1 MKILLLN
8 ENPVVSRLVSLS
20 AKKMSYDFEE
30 LNAYSENLGNYD
42 VIVVDSD
49 TPAPLKILKEKCD
62 RLIFLAPRNQNV
74 EDIDAQ
80 ILQKPFLPTDFL
92 NLLNNKDANKHTSID
107 LPMLSNDE
115 NPYADI
121 SLDLD
126 NLNLDD
132 LPDENSLDINSEGME
147 DLSFDDDAQDDN
159 SNKTL
164 ETQNLEH
171 ETIKEQT
178 QEDTQIDLDL
188 TLEDGE
194 SEKED
199 LSQEHTALDTE
210 PSLDELDDKNDE
222 DLEIKEDDKNEE
234 IEKQELLDDSKTN
247 TLEMQE
253 ELSESQDDN
262 SNKTLETQNLEH
274 DNLEQETIKEQTQED
289 TQTDLDLTLEDG
301 ESEKEDLSQEHTAL
315 DTEPSL
321 DELDD
326 KNDED
331 LEIKEDDKNEEIEKQ
346 ELLDDSKTN
355 TLEMQEELSESQD
368 DNSNKTLETQ
378 NLEHDNL
385 EQETI
390 KEQTQEDTQTD
401 LDLTL
406 EDGESEKEDLSQEHT
421 ALDTEPSLD
430 ELDDKNDEDLE
441 DNKELQANISDFDDL
456 PVVEEQEKEMDFDD
470 LPEDAEFLGQAK
482 DNEESEEVLEE
493 FAPVVEEDV
502 QDEMDDFT
510 SNLSTQDQIKEE
522 LAQLDELDYGIDSDN
537 SSKVLEDFKDEPILD
552 DKELGTNEE
561 EVVVPNLNISD
572 FDTLKESDIQEALGE
587 EILEKNEEPIV
598 SDVTKD
604 DNSEEIVNELSQSI
618 AGAITSS
625 IKDDTLKAALKGM
638 NMNIN
643 INISFKED

>member
-171 ETIKEQT
+171 
-178 QEDTQIDLDL
+178 
-188 TLEDGE
+188 
-194 SEKED
+194 
-199 LSQEHTALDTE
+199 
-210 PSLDELDDKNDE
+210 
-222 DLEIKEDDKNEE
+222 
-234 IEKQELLDDSKTN
+234 
-247 TLEMQE
+247 
-253 ELSESQDDN
+253 
-262 SNKTLETQNLEH
+262 
-274 DNLEQETIKEQTQED
+274 ETIKEQTQED

>member
-1 MKILLLN
+1 MMKILLLN

-171 ETIKEQT
+171 DNLEQETIKEQT

-289 TQTDLDLTLEDG
+289 TQ
-301 ESEKEDLSQEHTAL
+301 
-315 DTEPSL
+315 
-321 DELDD
+321 
-326 KNDED
+326 
-331 LEIKEDDKNEEIEKQ
+331 I
-346 ELLDDSKTN
+346 
-355 TLEMQEELSESQD
+355 
-368 DNSNKTLETQ
+368 
-378 NLEHDNL
+378 
-385 EQETI
+385 
-390 KEQTQEDTQTD
+390 D

-456 PVVEEQEKEMDFDD
+456 PEVEEQEKEMDFDD

-482 DNEESEEVLEE
+482 YNEESEENLEE

-502 QDEMDDFT
+502 QDEIDDFA

-561 EVVVPNLNISD
+561 EVVVLNLNISD

>member
-171 ETIKEQT
+171 DNLEQETIKEQT

-289 TQTDLDLTLEDG
+289 TQ
-301 ESEKEDLSQEHTAL
+301 
-315 DTEPSL
+315 
-321 DELDD
+321 
-326 KNDED
+326 
-331 LEIKEDDKNEEIEKQ
+331 I
-346 ELLDDSKTN
+346 
-355 TLEMQEELSESQD
+355 
-368 DNSNKTLETQ
+368 
-378 NLEHDNL
+378 
-385 EQETI
+385 
-390 KEQTQEDTQTD
+390 D

-493 FAPVVEEDV
+493 FTPVVEEDA

-537 SSKVLEDFKDEPILD
+537 SSKVLEDFKDEPILN

>member
-132 LPDENSLDINSEGME
+132 LPDENSLDINSEGIE
-147 DLSFDDDAQDDN
+147 DLSFDDDA
-159 SNKTL
+159 
-164 ETQNLEH
+164 
-171 ETIKEQT
+171 
-178 QEDTQIDLDL
+178 
-188 TLEDGE
+188 
-194 SEKED
+194 
-199 LSQEHTALDTE
+199 
-210 PSLDELDDKNDE
+210 
-222 DLEIKEDDKNEE
+222 
-234 IEKQELLDDSKTN
+234 
-247 TLEMQE
+247 
-253 ELSESQDDN
+253 QDDN

-289 TQTDLDLTLEDG
+289 IQTDLDLTLEDG
-301 ESEKEDLSQEHTAL
+301 E
-315 DTEPSL
+315 
-321 DELDD
+321 
-326 KNDED
+326 N
-331 LEIKEDDKNEEIEKQ
+331 
-346 ELLDDSKTN
+346 
-355 TLEMQEELSESQD
+355 
-368 DNSNKTLETQ
+368 
-378 NLEHDNL
+378 
-385 EQETI
+385 
-390 KEQTQEDTQTD
+390 
-401 LDLTL
+401 
-406 EDGESEKEDLSQEHT
+406 EKEDLSQEHT

-456 PVVEEQEKEMDFDD
+456 PEVEEQEKEMDFDD

-482 DNEESEEVLEE
+482 YNEESEENLEE

-502 QDEMDDFT
+502 QDEMDDFA

>member
-92 NLLNNKDANKHTSID
+92 NLLNNKDANKYTSID

-159 SNKTL
+159 ANKTL
-164 ETQNLEH
+164 ETQNLEHDNLEH

-222 DLEIKEDDKNEE
+222 DLE
-234 IEKQELLDDSKTN
+234 
-247 TLEMQE
+247 
-253 ELSESQDDN
+253 
-262 SNKTLETQNLEH
+262 
-274 DNLEQETIKEQTQED
+274 
-289 TQTDLDLTLEDG
+289 
-301 ESEKEDLSQEHTAL
+301 
-315 DTEPSL
+315 
-321 DELDD
+321 
-326 KNDED
+326 
-331 LEIKEDDKNEEIEKQ
+331 
-346 ELLDDSKTN
+346 
-355 TLEMQEELSESQD
+355 
-368 DNSNKTLETQ
+368 
-378 NLEHDNL
+378 
-385 EQETI
+385 
-390 KEQTQEDTQTD
+390 
-401 LDLTL
+401 
-406 EDGESEKEDLSQEHT
+406 
-421 ALDTEPSLD
+421 
-430 ELDDKNDEDLE
+430 

-456 PVVEEQEKEMDFDD
+456 PEVEEQEKEMDFDD

-482 DNEESEEVLEE
+482 YNEESEENLEE

-502 QDEMDDFT
+502 QDEIDDFA

>member
-132 LPDENSLDINSEGME
+132 LPDENSYADISLDLDNLNLDDLPDENSLDINSEGME

-159 SNKTL
+159 ANKTL
-164 ETQNLEH
+164 ETQNLEHDNLEH

-289 TQTDLDLTLEDG
+289 TQIDLDLTLED
-301 ESEKEDLSQEHTAL
+301 D
-315 DTEPSL
+315 
-321 DELDD
+321 
-326 KNDED
+326 
-331 LEIKEDDKNEEIEKQ
+331 
-346 ELLDDSKTN
+346 
-355 TLEMQEELSESQD
+355 
-368 DNSNKTLETQ
+368 
-378 NLEHDNL
+378 
-385 EQETI
+385 
-390 KEQTQEDTQTD
+390 
-401 LDLTL
+401 
-406 EDGESEKEDLSQEHT
+406 ESEKEDLSQEHT

-456 PVVEEQEKEMDFDD
+456 PEVEEQEKEMDFDD

-482 DNEESEEVLEE
+482 YNEESEENLEE
-493 FAPVVEEDV
+493 FAPVVEEDI
-502 QDEMDDFT
+502 QDEMDDFA

>member
-132 LPDENSLDINSEGME
+132 LPDKNSLDINSEGME

-159 SNKTL
+159 V
-164 ETQNLEH
+164 
-171 ETIKEQT
+171 
-178 QEDTQIDLDL
+178 
-188 TLEDGE
+188 
-194 SEKED
+194 
-199 LSQEHTALDTE
+199 
-210 PSLDELDDKNDE
+210 
-222 DLEIKEDDKNEE
+222 
-234 IEKQELLDDSKTN
+234 
-247 TLEMQE
+247 
-253 ELSESQDDN
+253 
-262 SNKTLETQNLEH
+262 NKTLETQNLEH

-301 ESEKEDLSQEHTAL
+301 E
-315 DTEPSL
+315 
-321 DELDD
+321 
-326 KNDED
+326 N
-331 LEIKEDDKNEEIEKQ
+331 
-346 ELLDDSKTN
+346 
-355 TLEMQEELSESQD
+355 
-368 DNSNKTLETQ
+368 
-378 NLEHDNL
+378 
-385 EQETI
+385 
-390 KEQTQEDTQTD
+390 
-401 LDLTL
+401 
-406 EDGESEKEDLSQEHT
+406 EKEDLSQEHT

>member
-159 SNKTL
+159 ASKTL
-164 ETQNLEH
+164 ETQ
-171 ETIKEQT
+171 
-178 QEDTQIDLDL
+178 
-188 TLEDGE
+188 
-194 SEKED
+194 
-199 LSQEHTALDTE
+199 
-210 PSLDELDDKNDE
+210 
-222 DLEIKEDDKNEE
+222 
-234 IEKQELLDDSKTN
+234 
-247 TLEMQE
+247 
-253 ELSESQDDN
+253 
-262 SNKTLETQNLEH
+262 
-274 DNLEQETIKEQTQED
+274 NLEQETIKEQTQED

-572 FDTLKESDIQEALGE
+572 FDALKESDIQEALGE
-587 EILEKNEEPIV
+587 EILEKNEEPIA
-598 SDVTKD
+598 SDATKD

>member
-159 SNKTL
+159 ASKTL
-164 ETQNLEH
+164 ETQ
-171 ETIKEQT
+171 
-178 QEDTQIDLDL
+178 
-188 TLEDGE
+188 
-194 SEKED
+194 
-199 LSQEHTALDTE
+199 
-210 PSLDELDDKNDE
+210 
-222 DLEIKEDDKNEE
+222 
-234 IEKQELLDDSKTN
+234 
-247 TLEMQE
+247 
-253 ELSESQDDN
+253 
-262 SNKTLETQNLEH
+262 
-274 DNLEQETIKEQTQED
+274 NLEQETIKEQTQED

-406 EDGESEKEDLSQEHT
+406 EDGESEKEDLRQEHT

>member
-159 SNKTL
+159 ANKTL

-262 SNKTLETQNLEH
+262 ANKTLETQNLEH

-289 TQTDLDLTLEDG
+289 TQ
-301 ESEKEDLSQEHTAL
+301 
-315 DTEPSL
+315 
-321 DELDD
+321 
-326 KNDED
+326 
-331 LEIKEDDKNEEIEKQ
+331 I
-346 ELLDDSKTN
+346 
-355 TLEMQEELSESQD
+355 
-368 DNSNKTLETQ
+368 
-378 NLEHDNL
+378 
-385 EQETI
+385 
-390 KEQTQEDTQTD
+390 D

-456 PVVEEQEKEMDFDD
+456 PEVEEQEKEMDFDD

-482 DNEESEEVLEE
+482 YNEESEENLEE
-493 FAPVVEEDV
+493 FAPVVEEDI
-502 QDEMDDFT
+502 QDEIDDFA

>member
-159 SNKTL
+159 
-164 ETQNLEH
+164 
-171 ETIKEQT
+171 
-178 QEDTQIDLDL
+178 
-188 TLEDGE
+188 
-194 SEKED
+194 
-199 LSQEHTALDTE
+199 A
-210 PSLDELDDKNDE
+210 
-222 DLEIKEDDKNEE
+222 
-234 IEKQELLDDSKTN
+234 
-247 TLEMQE
+247 
-253 ELSESQDDN
+253 
-262 SNKTLETQNLEH
+262 NKTLETQNLEH

-289 TQTDLDLTLEDG
+289 AQTDLDLTLEDG

-390 KEQTQEDTQTD
+390 KEQTQEDAQTD

-493 FAPVVEEDV
+493 FTPVVEEDV

>member
-92 NLLNNKDANKHTSID
+92 NLLNNKDVNKHTPID

-159 SNKTL
+159 ANKTL
-164 ETQNLEH
+164 ETQNLEQ

-247 TLEMQE
+247 ALEVQE

-262 SNKTLETQNLEH
+262 SNKTLETQNLE
-274 DNLEQETIKEQTQED
+274 QETIKEQTQED
-289 TQTDLDLTLEDG
+289 TQ
-301 ESEKEDLSQEHTAL
+301 
-315 DTEPSL
+315 
-321 DELDD
+321 
-326 KNDED
+326 
-331 LEIKEDDKNEEIEKQ
+331 I
-346 ELLDDSKTN
+346 
-355 TLEMQEELSESQD
+355 
-368 DNSNKTLETQ
+368 
-378 NLEHDNL
+378 
-385 EQETI
+385 
-390 KEQTQEDTQTD
+390 D

-456 PVVEEQEKEMDFDD
+456 PEVEEQEKEMDFDD

-482 DNEESEEVLEE
+482 YNEESEENLEE

-502 QDEMDDFT
+502 QDEIDDFT

-572 FDTLKESDIQEALGE
+572 FDALKESDIQEALGE

-598 SDVTKD
+598 SDATKD

>member
-132 LPDENSLDINSEGME
+132 LPDENSYADISLDLDNLNLDDLPDENSLDINSEGME

-159 SNKTL
+159 
-164 ETQNLEH
+164 
-171 ETIKEQT
+171 
-178 QEDTQIDLDL
+178 
-188 TLEDGE
+188 
-194 SEKED
+194 
-199 LSQEHTALDTE
+199 A
-210 PSLDELDDKNDE
+210 
-222 DLEIKEDDKNEE
+222 
-234 IEKQELLDDSKTN
+234 
-247 TLEMQE
+247 
-253 ELSESQDDN
+253 
-262 SNKTLETQNLEH
+262 NKTLETQNLEH

-289 TQTDLDLTLEDG
+289 TQTDLDLTLED
-301 ESEKEDLSQEHTAL
+301 D
-315 DTEPSL
+315 
-321 DELDD
+321 
-326 KNDED
+326 
-331 LEIKEDDKNEEIEKQ
+331 
-346 ELLDDSKTN
+346 
-355 TLEMQEELSESQD
+355 
-368 DNSNKTLETQ
+368 
-378 NLEHDNL
+378 
-385 EQETI
+385 
-390 KEQTQEDTQTD
+390 
-401 LDLTL
+401 
-406 EDGESEKEDLSQEHT
+406 ESEKEDLSQEHT

-456 PVVEEQEKEMDFDD
+456 PEVEEQEKEMDFDD

-482 DNEESEEVLEE
+482 YNEESEEVLEE
-493 FAPVVEEDV
+493 FTPVVEEDV

-552 DKELGTNEE
+552 DKELETNEE

>member
-92 NLLNNKDANKHTSID
+92 NLLNNKDVNKHTPID

-132 LPDENSLDINSEGME
+132 LPDENSLNINSEGIE

-159 SNKTL
+159 ANKTL
-164 ETQNLEH
+164 ETQNLE
-171 ETIKEQT
+171 
-178 QEDTQIDLDL
+178 
-188 TLEDGE
+188 
-194 SEKED
+194 
-199 LSQEHTALDTE
+199 
-210 PSLDELDDKNDE
+210 DE
-222 DLEIKEDDKNEE
+222 
-234 IEKQELLDDSKTN
+234 
-247 TLEMQE
+247 
-253 ELSESQDDN
+253 
-262 SNKTLETQNLEH
+262 
-274 DNLEQETIKEQTQED
+274 NLEQETTKEQIQED
-289 TQTDLDLTLEDG
+289 IQTDLDLTLED
-301 ESEKEDLSQEHTAL
+301 SKNEKEDLSQ
-315 DTEPSL
+315 
-321 DELDD
+321 
-326 KNDED
+326 K
-331 LEIKEDDKNEEIEKQ
+331 
-346 ELLDDSKTN
+346 
-355 TLEMQEELSESQD
+355 
-368 DNSNKTLETQ
+368 
-378 NLEHDNL
+378 
-385 EQETI
+385 
-390 KEQTQEDTQTD
+390 
-401 LDLTL
+401 
-406 EDGESEKEDLSQEHT
+406 HT

-482 DNEESEEVLEE
+482 DSEESEEVLEE

-572 FDTLKESDIQEALGE
+572 FDALKESDIQEALGE
-587 EILEKNEEPIV
+587 EILEKNEEPIA
-598 SDVTKD
+598 SDATKD

>member
-121 SLDLD
+121 NLDLD

-147 DLSFDDDAQDDN
+147 DLSFDDDA
-159 SNKTL
+159 
-164 ETQNLEH
+164 
-171 ETIKEQT
+171 
-178 QEDTQIDLDL
+178 
-188 TLEDGE
+188 
-194 SEKED
+194 
-199 LSQEHTALDTE
+199 
-210 PSLDELDDKNDE
+210 
-222 DLEIKEDDKNEE
+222 
-234 IEKQELLDDSKTN
+234 
-247 TLEMQE
+247 
-253 ELSESQDDN
+253 QDDN

-331 LEIKEDDKNEEIEKQ
+331 SEIKEDDKNEEIEKQ

-378 NLEHDNL
+378 NLEQDNLEQDNLEQDNLEQDNL

-572 FDTLKESDIQEALGE
+572 FDALKESDIQEALGE
-587 EILEKNEEPIV
+587 EILEKNEEPIA
-598 SDVTKD
+598 SDATKD

>member
-159 SNKTL
+159 VNKTL

-171 ETIKEQT
+171 
-178 QEDTQIDLDL
+178 
-188 TLEDGE
+188 
-194 SEKED
+194 
-199 LSQEHTALDTE
+199 
-210 PSLDELDDKNDE
+210 
-222 DLEIKEDDKNEE
+222 
-234 IEKQELLDDSKTN
+234 
-247 TLEMQE
+247 
-253 ELSESQDDN
+253 
-262 SNKTLETQNLEH
+262 
-274 DNLEQETIKEQTQED
+274 ETIKEQTQED

-315 DTEPSL
+315 DAEPSL

>member
-92 NLLNNKDANKHTSID
+92 NLLNNKDVNKHTPID

-132 LPDENSLDINSEGME
+132 LPDENSLNINSEGME

-159 SNKTL
+159 ANKTL

-247 TLEMQE
+247 ALEVQE

-262 SNKTLETQNLEH
+262 SNKTLETQNLE
-274 DNLEQETIKEQTQED
+274 QETIKEQTQED
-289 TQTDLDLTLEDG
+289 TQ
-301 ESEKEDLSQEHTAL
+301 
-315 DTEPSL
+315 
-321 DELDD
+321 
-326 KNDED
+326 
-331 LEIKEDDKNEEIEKQ
+331 I
-346 ELLDDSKTN
+346 
-355 TLEMQEELSESQD
+355 
-368 DNSNKTLETQ
+368 
-378 NLEHDNL
+378 
-385 EQETI
+385 
-390 KEQTQEDTQTD
+390 D

-456 PVVEEQEKEMDFDD
+456 PEVEEQEKEMDFDD

-482 DNEESEEVLEE
+482 YNEESEENLEE

-502 QDEMDDFT
+502 QDEIDDFT

-572 FDTLKESDIQEALGE
+572 FDALKESDIQEALGE

-598 SDVTKD
+598 SDATKD

>member
-92 NLLNNKDANKHTSID
+92 NLLNNKDANKHTPID

-159 SNKTL
+159 ANKTL

-210 PSLDELDDKNDE
+210 PSLDELNDKNDE

-289 TQTDLDLTLEDG
+289 TQIDLDLTLEDG

-321 DELDD
+321 DEL
-326 KNDED
+326 N
-331 LEIKEDDKNEEIEKQ
+331 
-346 ELLDDSKTN
+346 
-355 TLEMQEELSESQD
+355 
-368 DNSNKTLETQ
+368 
-378 NLEHDNL
+378 
-385 EQETI
+385 
-390 KEQTQEDTQTD
+390 
-401 LDLTL
+401 
-406 EDGESEKEDLSQEHT
+406 
-421 ALDTEPSLD
+421 
-430 ELDDKNDEDLE
+430 DKNDEDLE

-456 PVVEEQEKEMDFDD
+456 PEVEEQEKEMDFDD

-482 DNEESEEVLEE
+482 YNEESEENLEE
-493 FAPVVEEDV
+493 FAPVVEEDI
-502 QDEMDDFT
+502 QDEIDDFA

-537 SSKVLEDFKDEPILD
+537 SGKVLEDFKDEPILD
-552 DKELGTNEE
+552 DKELGANEE

>member
-92 NLLNNKDANKHTSID
+92 NLLNNKDINKHAPID

-132 LPDENSLDINSEGME
+132 LPDENSLDINSDGME

-159 SNKTL
+159 ANKTL
-164 ETQNLEH
+164 ETQNLED
-171 ETIKEQT
+171 ENLEQEATKEQT
-178 QEDTQIDLDL
+178 QEDI
-188 TLEDGE
+188 
-194 SEKED
+194 
-199 LSQEHTALDTE
+199 
-210 PSLDELDDKNDE
+210 
-222 DLEIKEDDKNEE
+222 
-234 IEKQELLDDSKTN
+234 
-247 TLEMQE
+247 
-253 ELSESQDDN
+253 
-262 SNKTLETQNLEH
+262 
-274 DNLEQETIKEQTQED
+274 
-289 TQTDLDLTLEDG
+289 
-301 ESEKEDLSQEHTAL
+301 
-315 DTEPSL
+315 
-321 DELDD
+321 
-326 KNDED
+326 
-331 LEIKEDDKNEEIEKQ
+331 
-346 ELLDDSKTN
+346 
-355 TLEMQEELSESQD
+355 
-368 DNSNKTLETQ
+368 
-378 NLEHDNL
+378 
-385 EQETI
+385 
-390 KEQTQEDTQTD
+390 QTD

-572 FDTLKESDIQEALGE
+572 FDALKESDIQEALGE

-598 SDVTKD
+598 SDATKD

>member
-1 MKILLLN
+1 MMKILLLN

-159 SNKTL
+159 ANKTL

-222 DLEIKEDDKNEE
+222 DLEIKEDDKNKE
-234 IEKQELLDDSKTN
+234 IEK
-247 TLEMQE
+247 QE

-262 SNKTLETQNLEH
+262 ANKTLETQNLEH
-274 DNLEQETIKEQTQED
+274 ENLEQETTKEQTQED
-289 TQTDLDLTLEDG
+289 IQTDLDLTLEDG
-301 ESEKEDLSQEHTAL
+301 ESEKEDLSQKHTAL

-331 LEIKEDDKNEEIEKQ
+331 L
-346 ELLDDSKTN
+346 
-355 TLEMQEELSESQD
+355 
-368 DNSNKTLETQ
+368 
-378 NLEHDNL
+378 
-385 EQETI
+385 
-390 KEQTQEDTQTD
+390 
-401 LDLTL
+401 
-406 EDGESEKEDLSQEHT
+406 G
-421 ALDTEPSLD
+421 
-430 ELDDKNDEDLE
+430 

-502 QDEMDDFT
+502 QDEIDDFA

-522 LAQLDELDYGIDSDN
+522 LAQLDELDYGIDSEN

-572 FDTLKESDIQEALGE
+572 FDALKESDIQEALGE
-587 EILEKNEEPIV
+587 EILEKNEEPIA
-598 SDVTKD
+598 SDATKD

>member
-92 NLLNNKDANKHTSID
+92 NLLNNKDVNKHAPVD

-132 LPDENSLDINSEGME
+132 LPDENSLDINSDGME
-147 DLSFDDDAQDDN
+147 DLSFDDDVQDDN
-159 SNKTL
+159 ANKTL
-164 ETQNLEH
+164 ETQNLED
-171 ETIKEQT
+171 ENLEQEATKEQT
-178 QEDTQIDLDL
+178 QEDIQTDLDL

-199 LSQEHTALDTE
+199 LSQEHTALDAE

-262 SNKTLETQNLEH
+262 ANKTLETQNLE
-274 DNLEQETIKEQTQED
+274 DENLEQETTKEQIQED
-289 TQTDLDLTLEDG
+289 IQTDLDLTLED
-301 ESEKEDLSQEHTAL
+301 S
-315 DTEPSL
+315 
-321 DELDD
+321 
-326 KNDED
+326 KN
-331 LEIKEDDKNEEIEKQ
+331 
-346 ELLDDSKTN
+346 
-355 TLEMQEELSESQD
+355 
-368 DNSNKTLETQ
+368 
-378 NLEHDNL
+378 
-385 EQETI
+385 
-390 KEQTQEDTQTD
+390 
-401 LDLTL
+401 
-406 EDGESEKEDLSQEHT
+406 EKEDLSQEHT

-482 DNEESEEVLEE
+482 DSEESEEVLEE

-572 FDTLKESDIQEALGE
+572 FDALKESDIQEALGE
-587 EILEKNEEPIV
+587 EILEKNEESIV
-598 SDVTKD
+598 SDATKD

>member
-92 NLLNNKDANKHTSID
+92 NLLNNKDTNKHTSID

-132 LPDENSLDINSEGME
+132 LPDENSLDINSDGME

-159 SNKTL
+159 ANETL
-164 ETQNLEH
+164 ETQNLEDENLEQ
-171 ETIKEQT
+171 ETTKEQN
-178 QEDTQIDLDL
+178 QEDIQTDLDL
-188 TLEDGE
+188 TLEDGG

-234 IEKQELLDDSKTN
+234 IKKQELLNDSKAN

-253 ELSESQDDN
+253 ELNESQDDN
-262 SNKTLETQNLEH
+262 ANETLETQNLE
-274 DNLEQETIKEQTQED
+274 DENLEQETTKEQNQED
-289 TQTDLDLTLEDG
+289 IQTDLDLTLEDG
-301 ESEKEDLSQEHTAL
+301 
-315 DTEPSL
+315 
-321 DELDD
+321 
-326 KNDED
+326 
-331 LEIKEDDKNEEIEKQ
+331 
-346 ELLDDSKTN
+346 
-355 TLEMQEELSESQD
+355 
-368 DNSNKTLETQ
+368 
-378 NLEHDNL
+378 
-385 EQETI
+385 
-390 KEQTQEDTQTD
+390 
-401 LDLTL
+401 
-406 EDGESEKEDLSQEHT
+406 GSEKEDLSQEHT

-470 LPEDAEFLGQAK
+470 IPEDAEFLGQAK
-482 DNEESEEVLEE
+482 DNEESEENLEE

-502 QDEMDDFT
+502 QDEMDDFI

-552 DKELGTNEE
+552 DTELGTNEE

-572 FDTLKESDIQEALGE
+572 FDALKESDIQEALGE
-587 EILEKNEEPIV
+587 EIVEKNEEPIV
-598 SDVTKD
+598 SNATKD

-618 AGAITSS
+618 VGAITSS

>member
-74 EDIDAQ
+74 DIDAQ

-159 SNKTL
+159 
-164 ETQNLEH
+164 
-171 ETIKEQT
+171 
-178 QEDTQIDLDL
+178 
-188 TLEDGE
+188 
-194 SEKED
+194 
-199 LSQEHTALDTE
+199 A
-210 PSLDELDDKNDE
+210 
-222 DLEIKEDDKNEE
+222 
-234 IEKQELLDDSKTN
+234 
-247 TLEMQE
+247 
-253 ELSESQDDN
+253 
-262 SNKTLETQNLEH
+262 NKTLETQNLEH

-289 TQTDLDLTLEDG
+289 TQ
-301 ESEKEDLSQEHTAL
+301 
-315 DTEPSL
+315 
-321 DELDD
+321 
-326 KNDED
+326 
-331 LEIKEDDKNEEIEKQ
+331 I
-346 ELLDDSKTN
+346 
-355 TLEMQEELSESQD
+355 
-368 DNSNKTLETQ
+368 
-378 NLEHDNL
+378 
-385 EQETI
+385 
-390 KEQTQEDTQTD
+390 D

-493 FAPVVEEDV
+493 FTPVVEEDV

>member
-92 NLLNNKDANKHTSID
+92 NLLNNKDVNKHTPID

-159 SNKTL
+159 ANKTL

-247 TLEMQE
+247 ALEVQE

-289 TQTDLDLTLEDG
+289 TQ
-301 ESEKEDLSQEHTAL
+301 
-315 DTEPSL
+315 
-321 DELDD
+321 
-326 KNDED
+326 
-331 LEIKEDDKNEEIEKQ
+331 I
-346 ELLDDSKTN
+346 
-355 TLEMQEELSESQD
+355 
-368 DNSNKTLETQ
+368 
-378 NLEHDNL
+378 
-385 EQETI
+385 
-390 KEQTQEDTQTD
+390 D

-456 PVVEEQEKEMDFDD
+456 PEVEEQEKEMDFDD

-482 DNEESEEVLEE
+482 YNEESEENLEE

-502 QDEMDDFT
+502 QDEIDDFT

-572 FDTLKESDIQEALGE
+572 FDALKESDIQEALGE

-598 SDVTKD
+598 SDATKD

>member
-8 ENPVVSRLVSLS
+8 ENPVVSRLISLS

-159 SNKTL
+159 
-164 ETQNLEH
+164 
-171 ETIKEQT
+171 
-178 QEDTQIDLDL
+178 
-188 TLEDGE
+188 
-194 SEKED
+194 
-199 LSQEHTALDTE
+199 A
-210 PSLDELDDKNDE
+210 
-222 DLEIKEDDKNEE
+222 
-234 IEKQELLDDSKTN
+234 
-247 TLEMQE
+247 
-253 ELSESQDDN
+253 
-262 SNKTLETQNLEH
+262 NKTLETQNLEH

-390 KEQTQEDTQTD
+390 KEQTQEDTQID

-421 ALDTEPSLD
+421 VLDTEPSLD

-456 PVVEEQEKEMDFDD
+456 PEVEEQEKEMDFDD

-482 DNEESEEVLEE
+482 YNEESEENLEE

-502 QDEMDDFT
+502 QDEIDDFA

>member
-74 EDIDAQ
+74 DIDAQ

-92 NLLNNKDANKHTSID
+92 NLLNNKDTNKHTSID
-107 LPMLSNDE
+107 LPILSNDE

-132 LPDENSLDINSEGME
+132 LPDENSLDINSDGME

-159 SNKTL
+159 ANETL
-164 ETQNLEH
+164 ETQNLED
-171 ETIKEQT
+171 ENLEQEATKEQT
-178 QEDTQIDLDL
+178 QEDIQTDLDL
-188 TLEDGE
+188 TLEDGG

-234 IEKQELLDDSKTN
+234 IKKQELLNDSKAN

-253 ELSESQDDN
+253 ELNESQDDN
-262 SNKTLETQNLEH
+262 ANETLETQNLE
-274 DNLEQETIKEQTQED
+274 DENLEQETTKEQNQED
-289 TQTDLDLTLEDG
+289 IQTDLDLTLEDG
-301 ESEKEDLSQEHTAL
+301 GSQ
-315 DTEPSL
+315 
-321 DELDD
+321 
-326 KNDED
+326 
-331 LEIKEDDKNEEIEKQ
+331 
-346 ELLDDSKTN
+346 
-355 TLEMQEELSESQD
+355 
-368 DNSNKTLETQ
+368 
-378 NLEHDNL
+378 
-385 EQETI
+385 
-390 KEQTQEDTQTD
+390 
-401 LDLTL
+401 
-406 EDGESEKEDLSQEHT
+406 KEDLSQEHT

-482 DNEESEEVLEE
+482 DSEESEEVLEE

-552 DKELGTNEE
+552 DIELGTNEE

-572 FDTLKESDIQEALGE
+572 FDALKESDIQEALGE
-587 EILEKNEEPIV
+587 EIVEKNEEPIV
-598 SDVTKD
+598 SNATKD

-618 AGAITSS
+618 VGAITSS

>member
-159 SNKTL
+159 
-164 ETQNLEH
+164 
-171 ETIKEQT
+171 
-178 QEDTQIDLDL
+178 
-188 TLEDGE
+188 
-194 SEKED
+194 
-199 LSQEHTALDTE
+199 A
-210 PSLDELDDKNDE
+210 
-222 DLEIKEDDKNEE
+222 
-234 IEKQELLDDSKTN
+234 
-247 TLEMQE
+247 
-253 ELSESQDDN
+253 
-262 SNKTLETQNLEH
+262 NKTLETQNLEH

-289 TQTDLDLTLEDG
+289 TQ
-301 ESEKEDLSQEHTAL
+301 
-315 DTEPSL
+315 
-321 DELDD
+321 
-326 KNDED
+326 
-331 LEIKEDDKNEEIEKQ
+331 I
-346 ELLDDSKTN
+346 
-355 TLEMQEELSESQD
+355 
-368 DNSNKTLETQ
+368 
-378 NLEHDNL
+378 
-385 EQETI
+385 
-390 KEQTQEDTQTD
+390 D

-456 PVVEEQEKEMDFDD
+456 PEVEEQEKEIDFDD

-482 DNEESEEVLEE
+482 YNEESEENLEE

>member
-1 MKILLLN
+1 MMKILLLN

-74 EDIDAQ
+74 EDIDVQ

-171 ETIKEQT
+171 DNLEQETIKEQT

-222 DLEIKEDDKNEE
+222 DLEIKEDDKNED

-289 TQTDLDLTLEDG
+289 TQ
-301 ESEKEDLSQEHTAL
+301 
-315 DTEPSL
+315 
-321 DELDD
+321 
-326 KNDED
+326 
-331 LEIKEDDKNEEIEKQ
+331 I
-346 ELLDDSKTN
+346 
-355 TLEMQEELSESQD
+355 
-368 DNSNKTLETQ
+368 
-378 NLEHDNL
+378 
-385 EQETI
+385 
-390 KEQTQEDTQTD
+390 D

>member
-171 ETIKEQT
+171 
-178 QEDTQIDLDL
+178 
-188 TLEDGE
+188 
-194 SEKED
+194 
-199 LSQEHTALDTE
+199 
-210 PSLDELDDKNDE
+210 
-222 DLEIKEDDKNEE
+222 
-234 IEKQELLDDSKTN
+234 
-247 TLEMQE
+247 
-253 ELSESQDDN
+253 
-262 SNKTLETQNLEH
+262 
-274 DNLEQETIKEQTQED
+274 DNLEQE
-289 TQTDLDLTLEDG
+289 
-301 ESEKEDLSQEHTAL
+301 A
-315 DTEPSL
+315 
-321 DELDD
+321 
-326 KNDED
+326 
-331 LEIKEDDKNEEIEKQ
+331 
-346 ELLDDSKTN
+346 
-355 TLEMQEELSESQD
+355 
-368 DNSNKTLETQ
+368 
-378 NLEHDNL
+378 
-385 EQETI
+385 I

-456 PVVEEQEKEMDFDD
+456 PEVEEQEKEMDFDD

-482 DNEESEEVLEE
+482 YNEESEENLEE

-502 QDEMDDFT
+502 QDEIDDFA

-537 SSKVLEDFKDEPILD
+537 NSKVLEDFKDEPILD

>member
-159 SNKTL
+159 VNKTL

-178 QEDTQIDLDL
+178 QEDIQTDLDL

-194 SEKED
+194 NEKED

-301 ESEKEDLSQEHTAL
+301 E
-315 DTEPSL
+315 
-321 DELDD
+321 
-326 KNDED
+326 N
-331 LEIKEDDKNEEIEKQ
+331 
-346 ELLDDSKTN
+346 
-355 TLEMQEELSESQD
+355 
-368 DNSNKTLETQ
+368 
-378 NLEHDNL
+378 
-385 EQETI
+385 
-390 KEQTQEDTQTD
+390 
-401 LDLTL
+401 
-406 EDGESEKEDLSQEHT
+406 EKEDLSQEHT

-587 EILEKNEEPIV
+587 EILEKNEEPIA

>member
-92 NLLNNKDANKHTSID
+92 NLLNNKDVNKHTPID

-171 ETIKEQT
+171 DNLEQEAIKEQT
-178 QEDTQIDLDL
+178 Q
-188 TLEDGE
+188 
-194 SEKED
+194 K
-199 LSQEHTALDTE
+199 
-210 PSLDELDDKNDE
+210 
-222 DLEIKEDDKNEE
+222 
-234 IEKQELLDDSKTN
+234 
-247 TLEMQE
+247 
-253 ELSESQDDN
+253 
-262 SNKTLETQNLEH
+262 
-274 DNLEQETIKEQTQED
+274 D

-385 EQETI
+385 EQEAI
-390 KEQTQEDTQTD
+390 KEQTQKDTQTD

-482 DNEESEEVLEE
+482 YNEESEENLEE

-502 QDEMDDFT
+502 QDEIDDFA

-522 LAQLDELDYGIDSDN
+522 LAQLDELDYGIDSEN

-572 FDTLKESDIQEALGE
+572 FDALKESDIQEALGE
-587 EILEKNEEPIV
+587 EILEKNEEPIA
-598 SDVTKD
+598 SDATKD

>member
-132 LPDENSLDINSEGME
+132 LPDENSLDINSEGIE

-159 SNKTL
+159 VNKTL

-171 ETIKEQT
+171 ETIKKQT
-178 QEDTQIDLDL
+178 QEDI
-188 TLEDGE
+188 
-194 SEKED
+194 
-199 LSQEHTALDTE
+199 
-210 PSLDELDDKNDE
+210 
-222 DLEIKEDDKNEE
+222 
-234 IEKQELLDDSKTN
+234 
-247 TLEMQE
+247 
-253 ELSESQDDN
+253 
-262 SNKTLETQNLEH
+262 
-274 DNLEQETIKEQTQED
+274 
-289 TQTDLDLTLEDG
+289 QTDLDLTLEDG
-301 ESEKEDLSQEHTAL
+301 E
-315 DTEPSL
+315 
-321 DELDD
+321 
-326 KNDED
+326 N
-331 LEIKEDDKNEEIEKQ
+331 
-346 ELLDDSKTN
+346 
-355 TLEMQEELSESQD
+355 
-368 DNSNKTLETQ
+368 
-378 NLEHDNL
+378 
-385 EQETI
+385 
-390 KEQTQEDTQTD
+390 
-401 LDLTL
+401 
-406 EDGESEKEDLSQEHT
+406 EKEDLSQEHT

-572 FDTLKESDIQEALGE
+572 FDALKESDIQEALGE

-598 SDVTKD
+598 SDATKD

>member
-115 NPYADI
+115 NPYVDI

-171 ETIKEQT
+171 DNLEQETIKEQT
-178 QEDTQIDLDL
+178 QEDTPIDLDL

-210 PSLDELDDKNDE
+210 PSLDEL
-222 DLEIKEDDKNEE
+222 DDKNEE

-289 TQTDLDLTLEDG
+289 TQ
-301 ESEKEDLSQEHTAL
+301 
-315 DTEPSL
+315 
-321 DELDD
+321 
-326 KNDED
+326 
-331 LEIKEDDKNEEIEKQ
+331 I
-346 ELLDDSKTN
+346 
-355 TLEMQEELSESQD
+355 
-368 DNSNKTLETQ
+368 
-378 NLEHDNL
+378 
-385 EQETI
+385 
-390 KEQTQEDTQTD
+390 D

-456 PVVEEQEKEMDFDD
+456 PEVEEQEKEMDFDD

-482 DNEESEEVLEE
+482 YNEESEENLEE

-502 QDEMDDFT
+502 QDEIDDFA

>member
-274 DNLEQETIKEQTQED
+274 DNLEHETIKEQTQED
-289 TQTDLDLTLEDG
+289 TQ
-301 ESEKEDLSQEHTAL
+301 
-315 DTEPSL
+315 
-321 DELDD
+321 
-326 KNDED
+326 
-331 LEIKEDDKNEEIEKQ
+331 I
-346 ELLDDSKTN
+346 
-355 TLEMQEELSESQD
+355 
-368 DNSNKTLETQ
+368 
-378 NLEHDNL
+378 
-385 EQETI
+385 
-390 KEQTQEDTQTD
+390 D

-456 PVVEEQEKEMDFDD
+456 PEVEEQEKEMDFDD

-482 DNEESEEVLEE
+482 YNEESEENLEE

-502 QDEMDDFT
+502 QDEIDGFA